1 MRRAGVDHTG
11 FVAVALTE
19 VPAPEALFGR
29 RPVSVAAPP
38 LRLPRLDG
46 LRLAAFGAALLVL
59 LPLLAVAALALQ
71 PAEAGPGPAVLLRY
85 ARDTALL
92 AVGVA
97 AGATTLGALAAW
109 LVVMHR
115 FPGRAVFEWA
125 LALPLAAPA
134 YVLAYGWAD
143 LLDVAGPVQTALRGA
158 GLGADW
164 LQARSL
170 PGAVLI
176 LSFAFYPY
184 VYLTARAA
192 FLSQPVCSLEAAR
205 TLGCSARTAFFRVAL
220 PLARPA
226 LAAGAALAV
235 METLADYGAVQHLGV
250 QTLTTGVVRAFAS
263 YGSAEAAARLSLMLL
278 GAAAVM
284 LWLER
289 SGRSGQAY
297 SARSGRGLR
306 PVDLR
311 GGSACMATGFCLSL
325 LTVALLLPAAWL
337 AVRAGQTDPHLARL
351 ARAAAASIGLAGAG
365 TLVTL
370 ALAMAIAFGARGR
383 SAWPARV
390 ASLGYATPGAVMA
403 IGLLAPAALL
413 WQGVAAP
420 VAGAATAFV
429 LLLYAYAARLTAAAL
444 EPIDAGLTR
453 VTPSMERAARL
464 LGETEA
470 GALRRVHAPI
480 ARGAL
485 WTAALLVFVD
495 VLKELPATL
504 LLRPFNFDTL
514 AVTASNYALD
524 ERLDQ
529 AAWPALL
536 LIVLAIGPVLF
547 LSRRIARSRPGA
559 PG

>member
-1 MRRAGVDHTG
+1 M
-11 FVAVALTE
+11 ALTE
-19 VPAPEALFGR
+19 VPAPEAAFAR
-29 RPVSVAAPP
+29 RPLTFTPP
-38 LRLPRLDG
+38 TP
-46 LRLAAFGAALLVL
+46 LRLAALLAAALVV
-59 LPLLAVAALALQ
+59 LPLLAVALLALQ
-71 PAEAGPGPAVLLRY
+71 PAEAAPGPAVLLRY

-92 AVGVA
+92 AGGVA
-97 AGATTLGALAAW
+97 LGATALGSVAAW

-115 FPGRAVFEWA
+115 FPGRAVFQWA

-143 LLDVAGPVQTALRGA
+143 LLDVAGPVHTALRSA
-158 GLGADW
+158 GHDAGW
-164 LQARSL
+164 LQVRSL

-192 FLSQPVCSLEAAR
+192 FLNQPVCSLDAAR
-205 TLGCSARTAFFRVAL
+205 TLGCNPRQAFLRVAL

-235 METLADYGAVQHLGV
+235 METLADYGAVTHLGV
-250 QTLTTGVVRAFAS
+250 QTLTTGVVRAFTS
-263 YGSAEAAARLSLMLL
+263 YGSPEAAARLSLALL
-278 GAAAVM
+278 GAAALL

-289 SGRSGQAY
+289 SGRGGQTYA
-297 SARSGRGLR
+297 ARSGRAFR
-306 PVDLR
+306 PTPLPPV
-311 GGSACMATGFCLSL
+311 GGAAATAFC
-325 LTVALLLPAAWL
+325 TALLLAALLIPAAWL
-337 AVRAGQTDPHLARL
+337 GIRAGQATPDLERL
-351 ARAAAASIGLAGAG
+351 SRAAATSLGMAAAG
-365 TLVTL
+365 TVVTV
-370 ALAMAIAFGARGR
+370 ALATTIAFGARGR
-383 SAWPARV
+383 TAWPARV

-413 WQGVAAP
+413 WRSTAPAAGVA
-420 VAGAATAFV
+420 VALV

-453 VTPSMERAARL
+453 VTPSMERAARS

-504 LLRPFNFDTL
+504 ILRPFNFDTL
-514 AVTASNYALD
+514 AVTASNYASD
-524 ERLDQ
+524 ERLGQ

-536 LIVLAIGPVLF
+536 LVALAVGPVLF

-559 PG
+559 QP

>member
-1 MRRAGVDHTG
+1 M
-11 FVAVALTE
+11 ALTE

-29 RPVSVAAPP
+29 RPVSVAAPGW
-38 LRLPRLDG
+38 RLPRVNG
-46 LRLAAFGAALLVL
+46 LRLAALAAAGLVI
-59 LPLLAVAALALQ
+59 LPLLAVALLALQ
-71 PAEAGPGPAVLLRY
+71 PADAAPGPAVLARY

-92 AVGVA
+92 AAGVA
-97 AGATTLGALAAW
+97 VGSTVLGALAAW

-143 LLDVAGPVQTALRGA
+143 LLDIAGPVHGALRGA
-158 GLGADW
+158 GLDAGW
-164 LQARSL
+164 LQVRSL

-192 FLSQPVCSLEAAR
+192 FLSQPSCSLEAAR
-205 TLGCSARTAFFRVAL
+205 TLGCSPRSVFLRVAL

-226 LAAGAALAV
+226 LAAGAALVV

-263 YGSAEAAARLSLMLL
+263 YGSAEAATRLSLVLL
-278 GAAAVM
+278 GAAALM

-306 PVDLR
+306 PSDLH
-311 GGSACMATGFCLSL
+311 GPAAWSATGFCLAL
-325 LTVALLLPAAWL
+325 LSAALLLPAAWL
-337 AVRAGQTDPHLARL
+337 AFRAGQADPDFARL
-351 ARAAAASIGLAGAG
+351 YRAAATSLGMAAAG
-365 TLVTL
+365 TAVTV
-370 ALAMAIAFGARGR
+370 ALAVAIAFGARGR
-383 SAWPARV
+383 SAWPARL

-413 WQGVAAP
+413 WRSAAAP
-420 VAGAATAFV
+420 VASTFTALI

-504 LLRPFNFDTL
+504 ILRPFNFDTL
-514 AVTASNYALD
+514 AVAANNYASD
-524 ERLDQ
+524 ERLAQ

-536 LIVLAIGPVLF
+536 LVALAVGPVLF

>member
-1 MRRAGVDHTG
+1 VN
-11 FVAVALTE
+11 
-19 VPAPEALFGR
+19 
-29 RPVSVAAPP
+29 
-38 LRLPRLDG
+38 G
-46 LRLAAFGAALLVL
+46 LRLAAFGAALLVI
-59 LPLLAVAALALQ
+59 LPLLAVTVLALR
-71 PAEAGPGPAVLLRY
+71 PAEAGPGPDVLLRY

-92 AVGVA
+92 ALGVA
-97 AGATTLGALAAW
+97 TLATSLGALAAW
-109 LVVMHR
+109 LIVMHR

-158 GLGADW
+158 GLDAGW
-164 LQARSL
+164 MQVRSL
-170 PGAVLI
+170 SGAVLI
-176 LSFAFYPY
+176 LSFAVYPY

-192 FLSQPVCSLEAAR
+192 FLSQPSCSLEAAR
-205 TLGCSARTAFFRVAL
+205 TLGCSPRQAFLRVAL

-235 METLADYGAVQHLGV
+235 METLADYGAVSFLGV
-250 QTLTTGVVRAFAS
+250 QTLTTGVVRAFSS
-263 YGSAEAAARLSLMLL
+263 YGSAEAAARLSLVLL
-278 GAAAVM
+278 GAAALM

-289 SGRSGQAY
+289 SGRGGQAF

-306 PVDLR
+306 PVELH
-311 GGSACMATGFCLSL
+311 GAAAWAASAFCLTL
-325 LTVALLLPAAWL
+325 LSVALLLPAAWL
-337 AVRAGQTDPHLARL
+337 AVRAGQANPDFGRL
-351 ARAAAASIGLAGAG
+351 TGAAVTSLGLAGAG
-365 TLVTL
+365 TVVTVGL
-370 ALAMAIAFGARGR
+370 AAAIAFGARGR
-383 SAWPARV
+383 SAWPARL

-403 IGLLAPAALL
+403 IGLMAPAALL
-413 WQGVAAP
+413 WRT
-420 VAGAATAFV
+420 AGAPAAGAVTALI

-485 WTAALLVFVD
+485 WTAALLVFID

-504 LLRPFNFDTL
+504 ILRPFNFDTL
-514 AVTASNYALD
+514 AVAASNYALD

-529 AAWPALL
+529 AAWPALMLVL
-536 LIVLAIGPVLF
+536 LAVGPVLF

-559 PG
+559 

>member
-1 MRRAGVDHTG
+1 M
-11 FVAVALTE
+11 ALTE
-19 VPAPEALFGR
+19 VPAPEAAFAR
-29 RPVSVAAPP
+29 RAWAPSAP
-38 LRLPRLDG
+38 AP
-46 LRLAAFGAALLVL
+46 LRLAALLAAGLVI
-59 LPLLAVAALALQ
+59 LPLVAVGLLALQ
-71 PAEAGPGPAVLLRY
+71 PAEAAPGPAVLLRY

-92 AVGVA
+92 AFGVA
-97 AGATTLGALAAW
+97 TVATVLGALAAW
-109 LVVMHR
+109 LIVMHR
-115 FPGRAVFEWA
+115 FPGRAVFQWA

-143 LLDVAGPVQTALRGA
+143 LLDVAGPVHTGLRTA
-158 GLGADW
+158 GLDPSW
-164 LQARSL
+164 LQVRSL

-205 TLGCSARTAFFRVAL
+205 TLGCSAQQAFRRVAL

-235 METLADYGAVQHLGV
+235 METLADYGAVTYLGV

-263 YGSAEAAARLSLMLL
+263 YGSPEAAARLALALL
-278 GAAAVM
+278 GAAALM

-289 SGRSGQAY
+289 RGRSGQAY
-297 SARSGRGLR
+297 AARSGRSLT
-306 PVDLR
+306 PAPMR
-311 GGSACMATGFCLSL
+311 GVAAWGATAFC
-325 LTVALLLPAAWL
+325 TALLLAALVIPAAWL
-337 AVRAGQTDPHLARL
+337 AVRAGQAAPDLSRL
-351 ARAAAASIGLAGAG
+351 GRAAATSLGMALLG
-365 TLVTL
+365 TAVTV
-370 ALAMAIAFGARGR
+370 ALAVAIAFGARGR
-383 SAWPARV
+383 SAWPARL

-403 IGLLAPAALL
+403 IGLLSPAALV
-413 WQGVAAP
+413 WRTAGPSAAGV
-420 VAGAATAFV
+420 VTGLV

-453 VTPSMERAARL
+453 VTPSMERAART

-504 LLRPFNFDTL
+504 ILRPFNFDTL
-514 AVTASNYALD
+514 AVTASNYASD
-524 ERLDQ
+524 ERLAQ

-536 LIVLAIGPVLF
+536 LLALAIGPVVF
-547 LSRRIARSRPGA
+547 LSRRIAGSRPGE
-559 PG
+559 GRGGDL

>member
-1 MRRAGVDHTG
+1 M
-11 FVAVALTE
+11 ALTE
-19 VPAPEALFGR
+19 VPAPEAAFAR
-29 RPVSVAAPP
+29 RPTALTAPSP
-38 LRLPRLDG
+38 
-46 LRLAAFGAALLVL
+46 LRLAALAAAGLVL
-59 LPLLAVAALALQ
+59 LPLVAVTLLALQ
-71 PAEAGPGPAVLLRY
+71 PAEAGPGPTLLARY

-92 AVGVA
+92 AAGVA
-97 AGATTLGALAAW
+97 LGASALGAVAAW

-143 LLDVAGPVQTALRGA
+143 LLDIAGPVHAALRGV
-158 GLGADW
+158 GLDPAW

-192 FLSQPVCSLEAAR
+192 FLSQPAGALEAAR
-205 TLGCSARTAFFRVAL
+205 TLGCSARGAFFRVAL

-235 METLADYGAVQHLGV
+235 METLADYGAVTHLGV
-250 QTLTTGVVRAFAS
+250 QTLTTGVVRAFTS
-263 YGSAEAAARLSLMLL
+263 YGSPEAAARLALALL
-278 GAAAVM
+278 GAAALM

-289 SGRSGQAY
+289 HGRSGQAY
-297 SARSGRGLR
+297 AARSGRALA
-306 PVDLR
+306 PTPLR
-311 GGSACMATGFCLSL
+311 GPAAWSASAFCLLL
-325 LTVALLLPAAWL
+325 LTAALLAPAAWL
-337 AVRAGQTDPHLARL
+337 AVRAGQASPDLERL
-351 ARAAAASIGLAGAG
+351 ARAAATSLGMASAGAA
-365 TLVTL
+365 VTVSL
-370 ALAMAIAFGARGR
+370 ATAIAFGARGQT
-383 SAWPARV
+383 AWPARL

-413 WQGVAAP
+413 WRSGLAPAAGALTGVA
-420 VAGAATAFV
+420 

-453 VTPSMERAARL
+453 VTPSMERAART

-504 LLRPFNFDTL
+504 ILRPFNFDTL
-514 AVTASNYALD
+514 AVAASNYASD
-524 ERLDQ
+524 ERLAQ

-536 LIVLAIGPVLF
+536 LVAVAVGPVVF
-547 LSRRIARSRPGA
+547 LSRRIARSGPGA
-559 PG
+559 QP